1 MRRMK
6 LFRKEKGI
14 RIIASLPPYVDHRQD
29 LMEHPSVDELRLN
42 TIMPIAEKR
51 VDVLSRLQRESNGKR
66 IWVDLKTTDLRIT
79 QFEFLPYAFVEI
91 SHKIEVDLPAEIRFK
106 EYNSKIVEIVNG
118 NKLIINRRPT
128 RVVGKGE
135 PVYIPDPSLRITDG
149 FFIENDLAYIEAS
162 ESLGKHDYML
172 SFTES
177 GQNIEDLLK
186 LAPEA
191 HPILK
196 IESQK
201 GLEFVKNEYP
211 KYRKQARLMAAR
223 EDMYDQI
230 GDDKMAMLDALELI
244 IKADPNAI
252 CASRLLT
259 SLEEKDIVSMGDI
272 SDWQLM
278 YDMGYRTF
286 MLSDMLCFHEDAFRK
301 AIEIVTAFRKRA
313 EKR

>member
-1 MRRMK
+1 MK

-14 RIIASLPPYVDHRQD
+14 KIIASLPPYVDHRQFI
-29 LMEHPSVDELRLN
+29 MNHPSVDELRLN
-42 TIMPIAEKR
+42 TIMPIAESR

-91 SHKIEVDLPAEIRFK
+91 SHKIKVDLPAEIRFK
-106 EYNSKIVEIVNG
+106 ECKSKIVEIVDG
-118 NKLIINRRPT
+118 NKLILNKRPT
-128 RVVGKGE
+128 RVVGRGE
-135 PVYIPDPSLRITDG
+135 PVYIPEPSLEITDG
-149 FFIENDLAYIEAS
+149 FFTKNCLAYIEAS
-162 ESLGKHDYML
+162 ESLEKHDYML
-172 SFTES
+172 SFVES
-177 GQNIEDLLK
+177 GQNIEELLK
-186 LAPEA
+186 LAPKA
-191 HPILK
+191 KPVLK

-201 GLEFVKNEYP
+201 GLQFVRNEYS
-211 KYRKQARLMAAR
+211 KWREQARLMAAR

-230 GDDKMAMLDALELI
+230 GDNKIAMLDALELI
-244 IKADPNAI
+244 IKADSNAI

-259 SLEEKDIVSMGDI
+259 SLEEKDTVSMGDI
-272 SDWQLM
+272 SDWELM
-278 YDMGYRTF
+278 YEMGYRTF